1 MHCSLCQNCGTTW
14 KLRRRTRGC
23 YYYLF
28 VNDKNTNWYSHGE
41 RRRPH
46 RRAQEE
52 GLPQPQGQPQG
63 TPPPGA
69 GSGGKGGKV
78 SDLAG
83 GLATKLN
90 MNAMLAGG
98 TGAPP
103 GAGGGGGKVRP
114 QLAASAGGSGSSGD
128 GSTLAHLANGRPT
141 IPRGRRRPRGAR

>member
-1 MHCSLCQNCGTTW
+1 MSELRHDSDAGPVVVSIICLSTTKTQIGTAMVSVADRIAAL
-14 KLRRRTRGC
+14 KKKASRSPKGSP
-23 YYYLF
+23 
-28 VNDKNTNWYSHGE
+28 KG
-41 RRRPH
+41 P
-46 RRAQEE
+46 
-52 GLPQPQGQPQG
+52 
-63 TPPPGA
+63 PPPGA

-128 GSTLAHLANGRPT
+128 GSKLAHLANGRPT